1 MLGCKSE
8 AYTKGTYG
16 NKALNL
22 PAIIE
27 GFTRKK
33 IINNNI
39 LKREK
44 QTEDIGIF
52 INKIATV
59 ELKNEQSP
67 FSGPFPILH
76 R

>member
-1 MLGCKSE
+1 M
-8 AYTKGTYG
+8 
-16 NKALNL
+16 